1 MKLSSD
7 FLKKNQHF
15 LRSCIL
21 YEVVREEP
29 IYYAYNNFC
38 YAVGKDAMEYPDFEF
53 WYYRFYQGELDLD
66 YDRSADPE
74 PKKLVDMPVVLMK
87 EIVKNLDAV
96 ERTCLRSMNHAIKDV
111 ADSFDPVFEKLDV
124 GVYDFSL
131 TWKLNKLSFSCDK
144 QESGGCRFYKEHSHS
159 WISEKSEESYIQ
171 KSLEYLTPLLTMPN
185 IKVNH
190 FSLRLSEE
198 TIAMNFN
205 CDDLLP
211 VPLNAKSVF
220 IESQTTNQV
229 VQFLS
234 GMRPGSLE
242 SISLKIPERENYE
255 RIFET
260 DQFKQ
265 AKNVEFD
272 MDMEFNM
279 ADLVHF
285 SHLKTF
291 KFNLIGRNTF
301 EDVPKIRDIIS
312 TSENFESCEM
322 IYYAFRDDFSFE
334 KFAASLGAEIPIGP
348 LAEGERLT
356 FTHRY
361 QIPESNECLEF
372 IVKKQ
377 YHGRCLVNVFKTR
390 IS

>member
-38 YAVGKDAMEYPDFEF
+38 YAVGKDAMNYPDFEF

-96 ERTCLRSMNHAIKDV
+96 ERTRLRSMNHAIKDV
-111 ADSFDPVFEKLDV
+111 ADSFPPVFDKLDIAV
-124 GVYDFSL
+124 WDFSMS
-131 TWKLNKLSFSCDK
+131 WKLNKLSFSCDK
-144 QESGGCRFYKEHSHS
+144 EDNGCTLFNDNGSRV
-159 WISEKSEESYIQ
+159 EKSEESYIK
-171 KSLEYLTPLLTMPN
+171 KSLEYLTPLLKTPN
-185 IKVNH
+185 MKVND
-190 FSLRLSEE
+190 FSLRLDEE
-198 TIAMNFN
+198 KLEIISS
-205 CDDLLP
+205 DDLLQ
-211 VPLNAKSVF
+211 VPLKAKSAF
-220 IESQTTNQV
+220 IEGQTTNQV
-229 VQFLS
+229 VQYLS
-234 GMRPGSLE
+234 AMSPSSLE
-242 SISLKIPERENYE
+242 SIRLKIPERENYGML
-255 RIFET
+255 FET

-272 MDMEFNM
+272 MDMEFHV

-291 KFNLIGRNTF
+291 KFHLTGENTF
-301 EDVPKIRDIIS
+301 EDVPRIRDIIS
-312 TSENFESCEM
+312 TFEKFESCEM
-322 IYYAFRDDFSFE
+322 EYFSFRYGFSIR
-334 KFAASLGAEIPIGP
+334 KFAEALGAEIPIGP
-348 LAEGERLT
+348 LAENERLT
-356 FTHRY
+356 IAHRY

-372 IVKKQ
+372 MLKDQDYGRYHVNIVK
-377 YHGRCLVNVFKTR
+377 TR
-390 IS
+390 